1 MNIIKD
7 VEITNYKGIEEM
19 RFPCGSINIIVGPN
33 NTGKSSVL
41 ESIWMAVSSLN
52 NFEDNLGTHLS
63 DIGITES
70 IRYLI
75 HQGKQKSTITLEM
88 VEDDRITLD
97 LMYAER
103 GYPEE
108 VAEFFL
114 NFINKASKIDA
125 FKYYLYPLKNKL
137 RVDERN
143 FRILEVE

>member
-1 MNIIKD
+1 MNIIKN
-7 VEITNYKGIEEM
+7 VGITNYKGIEEM

-41 ESIWMAVSSLN
+41 ESIWMAISSLN
-52 NFEDNLGTHLS
+52 NFEDNLETHLS
-63 DIGITES
+63 DIGLTEN

-88 VEDDRITLD
+88 AEDDMITLD
-97 LMYAER
+97 LLYAER

-114 NFINKASKIDA
+114 KFINKAPKIDDLD
-125 FKYYLYPLKNKL
+125 YHLYPFETGSRMSL
-137 RVDERN
+137 
-143 FRILEVE
+143 I